1 MRKILCVY
9 NEVPLGQQ
17 VSINAERIRLAG
29 Q

>member
-1 MRKILCVY
+1 MQKILCVY
-9 NEVPLGQQ
+9 NEVPSGAA